1 MRYCEFC
8 EAALPVDARFCGSCG
23 NILDSSF
30 DEQTRSSMVLPYN
43 ALSLE
48 AAPATVRVDQPGISQ
63 PGLTPIPPVS
73 SPSNP
78 ISHPGWYPSTIDE
91 AGQTYQTD
99 QASQAT
105 PDSTPTGPLSDEDE
119 EKRRRAALL
128 GLGIVG
134 LNALSRGNQAPMVQ
148 GTPQVGNVPFVQG
161 APQMAGS
168 TLPGSLHV
176 APAQVSPQF
185 PTPQPPTSISSPSLP
200 THTPHQGP
208 QGPQGSPGQTGQP
221 GSHQPPHPSH
231 GCAPQVIMAAII
243 VPLLILGSI
252 IGLGLTIFAPSLSLS
267 GSSSVSAGGNLTL
280 HGSHFVPGS
289 SVTLLLDGSTPLYAS
304 RFPASNSQAHA
315 IGAARSLSMS
325 AGMIDGQGTIQVGGD
340 GTFTVS
346 IRVSSSWSPGKHT
359 IVASEAVT
367 HRSATLDFS
376 VLAPGETPTP
386 TATGTLSPSP
396 SPTKKVS
403 ATVSPSA
410 PSTQAGLSCLN
421 PSSLSLGPAL
431 ANSAPAVTSSVT
443 LCSNGTGVV
452 NWLASWDTASAPW
465 LSVSPA
471 SGQLNAPAQTTI
483 TISASAA
490 QLGAG
495 NYTAMVTFS
504 SSSNAVTETLNVSF
518 AVQAGCIKASPSSL
532 SFTAIAGVS
541 DPASQTV
548 NLSSC
553 SAGGPWQASTKTSNG
568 ANWLLVSPTS
578 GTLSSGSAGGPPDAV
593 MVNVSNLKTQLAAGT
608 YTGNITFTFGS
619 GTFVEQ
625 VSLTVQPAPVLSSNT
640 TSLVGSSNC
649 PTPGGGYVCYVTL
662 TNTSTNSSL
671 TWTSS
676 VTNLPGAVI
685 KPASDTLAPGQSE
698 RVQIDISPND
708 CAAGAS
714 ITFTGPANT
723 VTVKWQCTLPIS

>member
-8 EAALPVDARFCGSCG
+8 EAALPDDARFCGSCG

-30 DEQTRSSMVLPYN
+30 DEQTRSSMVLHYN
-43 ALSLE
+43 ALTPE
-48 AAPATVRVDQPGISQ
+48 AAPAAVHVSQPGISQ
-63 PGLTPIPPVS
+63 PGLTPIPPIS

-78 ISHPGWYPSTIDE
+78 VSHPGWSPPTIDE

-99 QASQAT
+99 QATQAT

-128 GLGIVG
+128 GLGIVS
-134 LNALSRGNQAPMVQ
+134 LEALSRGNQAPMVQ
-148 GTPQVGNVPFVQG
+148 GTPQVGNVPFVQS
-161 APQMAGS
+161 APQPPGS

-176 APAQVSPQF
+176 GPAQVSPQF

-200 THTPHQGP
+200 TQH
-208 QGPQGSPGQTGQP
+208 GPQGSPGQTGQP

-231 GCAPQVIMAAII
+231 GCAPQLIMAAII
-243 VPLLILGSI
+243 VPILILGSV

-267 GSSSVSAGGNLTL
+267 GSSSVSAGGSLTL

-289 SVTLLLDGSTPLYAS
+289 SVTLLLDGSTPLSAIH
-304 RFPASNSQAHA
+304 FPASNSQAHA
-315 IGAARSLSMS
+315 IDAARSLSMS
-325 AGMIDGQGTIQVGGD
+325 AEMFNGQGTIQVGGD

-346 IRVSSSWSPGKHT
+346 ISVRSSWSPGKHT

-367 HRSATLDFS
+367 HRSATLDFT

-386 TATGTLSPSP
+386 TVTGTLSPSP

-403 ATVSPSA
+403 PTVSPSA
-410 PSTQAGLSCLN
+410 PSTLAGLSCLN
-421 PSSLSLGPAL
+421 PSALSLGPAL
-431 ANSAPAVTSSVT
+431 ANSAQAVASSIT
-443 LCSNGTGVV
+443 LCSNGTGTV

-471 SGQLNAPAQTTI
+471 SGQMSAPAQTTV

-490 QLGAG
+490 QLDAG
-495 NYTAMVTFS
+495 NYTAVVTFS
-504 SSSNAVTETLNVSF
+504 SSSNAVIETLNISF
-518 AVQAGCIKASPSSL
+518 AVQAGCIKASPASL

-553 SAGGPWQASTKTSNG
+553 SAGGPWQASTKTSDG
-568 ANWLLVSPTS
+568 ANWLFVSPTS
-578 GTLSSGSAGGPPDAV
+578 GTLGSGSASGPPEAV
-593 MVNVSNLKTQLAAGT
+593 MVSVSNLKAQLAAGT
-608 YTGNITFTFGS
+608 YTGSLTFTLGS
-619 GTFVEQ
+619 GTIVVQ

-640 TSLVGSSNC
+640 NSLVGSSNC

-662 TNTSTNSSL
+662 TNTSTSASL

-714 ITFTGPANT
+714 IDFTGPANT